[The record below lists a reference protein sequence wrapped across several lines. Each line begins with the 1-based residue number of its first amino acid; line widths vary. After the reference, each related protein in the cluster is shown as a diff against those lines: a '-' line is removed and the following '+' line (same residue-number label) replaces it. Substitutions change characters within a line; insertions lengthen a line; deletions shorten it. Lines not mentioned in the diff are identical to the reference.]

1 MINYVRQHADY
12 GLGNFVNLTPTIE
25 KIWMTTSKKV
35 PVYFESDYIRDCFSY
50 WPPIRVLTEN
60 PTHQADL
67 CTSMINRANDCPDY
81 EYTWKRYFEGK
92 VQNPFRFVK
101 PMAAIICGC
110 ANDEKRWQKQ
120 PSIEAYK
127 HIVDKL
133 KQNDYLVFFVGTDY
147 DFAKSGLF
155 NLDFDDVM
163 MNNIHVMEWAIARS
177 SLIVANDTGLHHLAG
192 MHGKNGFI
200 LWKDTKLPKN
210 KSFNENFFISHDW
223 INDFDKWL
231 K

>member
-1 MINYVRQHADY
+1 
-12 GLGNFVNLTPTIE
+12 
-25 KIWMTTSKKV
+25 
-35 PVYFESDYIRDCFSY
+35 
-50 WPPIRVLTEN
+50 
-60 PTHQADL
+60 
-67 CTSMINRANDCPDY
+67 
-81 EYTWKRYFEGK
+81 
-92 VQNPFRFVK
+92 
-101 PMAAIICGC
+101 
-110 ANDEKRWQKQ
+110 
-120 PSIEAYK
+120 
-127 HIVDKL
+127 
-133 KQNDYLVFFVGTDY
+133 
-147 DFAKSGLF
+147 
-155 NLDFDDVM
+155 M